1 MNGYFLCKSAKSQ
14 KWQFQSLKLNSKSI
28 FQCNV
33 PPKTCIFV
41 KIGLIFKFCLNYC
54 LDQVVKWFSNC
65 EDCVHCGGGLYLWGM
80 KLSHKLRAGILFKLL
95 LHRNQHCAMNDT
107 ISQDFFPR
115 QGQVS
120 GSGSV
125 SQPTFFVIFYPKST
139 KIALSNGPFWPP
151 IWALIGN

>member
-1 MNGYFLCKSAKSQ
+1 MCIVELWWEQALLL
-14 KWQFQSLKLNSKSI
+14 SLKSLSLSLSLSLYFKSN
-28 FQCNV
+28 F
-33 PPKTCIFV
+33 KM
-41 KIGLIFKFCLNYC
+41 IFKPGRLCALWS
-54 LDQVVKWFSNC
+54 L
-65 EDCVHCGGGLYLWGM
+65 GGGELYLWGM